1 MIVIRKRGIKT
12 MTDERKAEIRKQ
24 IEDLVFDTINNM
36 SDSEM
41 IDLWNEYCGDNGY
54 YDDRIEYFDEGVFND
69 LMSGKTPY
77 EIYQIID
84 NSDISFFDDYCR
96 YDGYELNTFTDIY
109 DSIDIEN
116 LVEWIIEEENDLCN
130 SDIDE
135 LYNKL
140 SNEDEE

>member
-36 SDSEM
+36 SDSKM

-69 LMSGKTPY
+69 LLSGKTPY

-84 NSDISFFDDYCR
+84 NSDISFFDDYCH
-96 YDGYELNTFTDIY
+96 YDGYELNTFSDVY

>member
-1 MIVIRKRGIKT
+1 
-12 MTDERKAEIRKQ
+12 MTDERKAENRKQ
-24 IEDLVFDTINNM
+24 IEDLVFNTIDNM

-41 IDLWNEYCGDNGY
+41 IELWNEYCGDNGY

-84 NSDISFFDDYCR
+84 NSDISFFDDYCH
-96 YDGYELNTFTDIY
+96 YDGYELNTFSDVY
-109 DSIDIEN
+109 DSIDIDD
-116 LVEWIIEEENDLCN
+116 LVKWVIEEERDLGN
-130 SDIDE
+130 FEIDE

-140 SNEDEE
+140 SNEDKNEE

>member
-1 MIVIRKRGIKT
+1 

-84 NSDISFFDDYCR
+84 NSDISFFNDYCR
-96 YDGYELNTFTDIY
+96 YDGYELNTFSDIY
-109 DSIDIEN
+109 DSIDIDD
-116 LVEWIIEEENDLCN
+116 LVKWVIEEENDLCN
-130 SDIDE
+130 FDIDE

-140 SNEDEE
+140 SDEDEE

>member
-1 MIVIRKRGIKT
+1 
-12 MTDERKAEIRKQ
+12 MTDERNAEIRKQ
-24 IEDLVFDTINNM
+24 IEDLVTDTIDNM

-41 IDLWNEYCGDNGY
+41 INLWNEYCDDNRY

-69 LMSGKTPY
+69 LMAGKTPY

-84 NSDISFFDDYCR
+84 NSDISFFDDYYR
-96 YDGYELNTFTDIY
+96 YDGYELNTFSDVY
-109 DSIDIEN
+109 DSIDIDN
-116 LVEWIIEEENDLCN
+116 LVEWVIEEENDLCN

-140 SNEDEE
+140 NDEDEDEDEE

>member
-1 MIVIRKRGIKT
+1 

-24 IEDLVFDTINNM
+24 IEDLVFNIIDNM

-41 IDLWNEYCGDNGY
+41 IDLWNEYCGENGY

-69 LMSGKTPY
+69 LMAGKTPY

-84 NSDISFFDDYCR
+84 NSDISFFDDYCH
-96 YDGYELNTFTDIY
+96 YDGYELNTFSDVY
-109 DSIDIEN
+109 DSIDIDD
-116 LVEWIIEEENDLCN
+116 LVKWVIEEEKDFCN
-130 SDIDE
+130 FEIDE

>member
-1 MIVIRKRGIKT
+1 

-24 IEDLVFDTINNM
+24 IEDLVIDTIDNM

-54 YDDRIEYFDEGVFND
+54 YYDRIEHFDEGVFND
-69 LMSGKTPY
+69 LMAGKTPY

-84 NSDISFFDDYCR
+84 NNDISFFDDYCR
-96 YDGYELNTFTDIY
+96 YDGYELNTFSDVY
-109 DSIDIEN
+109 DSIDIN
-116 LVEWIIEEENDLCN
+116 DLVEWIIEEEKDLCN
-130 SDIDE
+130 FDIDE

-140 SNEDEE
+140 NDEDEE

>member
-1 MIVIRKRGIKT
+1 

-24 IEDLVFDTINNM
+24 IEDLVFNTIDNM

-41 IDLWNEYCGDNGY
+41 IELWNEYCGDNGY

-69 LMSGKTPY
+69 LMAGKTPY

-84 NSDISFFDDYCR
+84 NSDISFFDDYCH
-96 YDGYELNTFTDIY
+96 YDGYELNTFSDVY
-109 DSIDIEN
+109 DSIDIDD
-116 LVEWIIEEENDLCN
+116 LVKWVIEEERDLCN
-130 SDIDE
+130 FEIDE

-140 SNEDEE
+140 SNEDEDEE

>member
-1 MIVIRKRGIKT
+1 

-24 IEDLVFDTINNM
+24 IEDLVFDTIDNM
-36 SDSEM
+36 NDSEM
-41 IDLWNEYCGDNGY
+41 IDLWNEYCNDNGY

-96 YDGYELNTFTDIY
+96 YNGYELNTFSDVY
-109 DSIDIEN
+109 DSIDIDD
-116 LVEWIIEEENDLCN
+116 LVKWVIEEERDLCN

-135 LYNKL
+135 LYNKYL
-140 SNEDEE
+140 NSEDEE

>member
-1 MIVIRKRGIKT
+1 

-24 IEDLVFDTINNM
+24 IEDLVFNTIDNM

-41 IDLWNEYCGDNGY
+41 IELWNEYCGDNGY

-69 LMSGKTPY
+69 LMAGKTPY

-84 NSDISFFDDYCR
+84 NSDISFFDDYCH
-96 YDGYELNTFTDIY
+96 YDGYELNTFSDVY
-109 DSIDIEN
+109 DSIDIDD
-116 LVEWIIEEENDLCN
+116 LVKWVIEEENDLCN
-130 SDIDE
+130 FEIDE

>member
-1 MIVIRKRGIKT
+1 

-24 IEDLVFDTINNM
+24 IEDLVFNTIDNM

-41 IDLWNEYCGDNGY
+41 IELWNEYCGDNGY
-54 YDDRIEYFDEGVFND
+54 YDDRIKYFDEGVFND

-84 NSDISFFDDYCR
+84 NSDISFFDDYCH
-96 YDGYELNTFTDIY
+96 YDGYELNTFSNVY
-109 DSIDIEN
+109 DSIDIDD
-116 LVEWIIEEENDLCN
+116 LVKWVIEEEKDLCN
-130 SDIDE
+130 FEIDE

>member
-1 MIVIRKRGIKT
+1 

-24 IEDLVFDTINNM
+24 IEDLVFNTIDNM

-54 YDDRIEYFDEGVFND
+54 YYDRIEYFDEGVFND

-84 NSDISFFDDYCR
+84 NSDISFFDDYYR
-96 YDGYELNTFTDIY
+96 YNGYELNTFSDVY
-109 DSIDIEN
+109 DSIDIDD
-116 LVEWIIEEENDLCN
+116 LVKWVIEEENNLC
-130 SDIDE
+130 SFDIDE

-140 SNEDEE
+140 SGEDEDEDEE

>member
-1 MIVIRKRGIKT
+1 

-69 LMSGKTPY
+69 LMSRKTPY

-96 YDGYELNTFTDIY
+96 YNGYELNTFSDIY
-109 DSIDIEN
+109 DSIDIDD
-116 LVEWIIEEENDLCN
+116 LVKWVIEEEKDLCN
-130 SDIDE
+130 FDIDE

-140 SNEDEE
+140 SDEDEE

>member
-1 MIVIRKRGIKT
+1 
-12 MTDERKAEIRKQ
+12 MTDERKAEIRRQ
-24 IEDLVFDTINNM
+24 IEDLIIDTIDNM

-41 IDLWNEYCGDNGY
+41 IDLWNEYCNDNGY

-84 NSDISFFDDYCR
+84 NSDISFFDDYCH
-96 YDGYELNTFTDIY
+96 YDGYELNTFSDVY

-116 LVEWIIEEENDLCN
+116 LVEWIIKEEKDLCN

-140 SNEDEE
+140 LNSEDEE

>member
-1 MIVIRKRGIKT
+1 

-24 IEDLVFDTINNM
+24 IEDLVFNTIDNM

-41 IDLWNEYCGDNGY
+41 IELWNEYCGDNGY

-84 NSDISFFDDYCR
+84 NSDISFFDDYCH
-96 YDGYELNTFTDIY
+96 YDGYELNTFSDVY
-109 DSIDIEN
+109 DSIDIDD
-116 LVEWIIEEENDLCN
+116 LVKWVIEEEKDLCN
-130 SDIDE
+130 FEIDE

-140 SNEDEE
+140 RNEDKE

>member
-1 MIVIRKRGIKT
+1 

-54 YDDRIEYFDEGVFND
+54 YDDRIEHFDEGVFND

-84 NSDISFFDDYCR
+84 NSDISFFDDYCH

-116 LVEWIIEEENDLCN
+116 LVEWIIKEEKDLCN

-140 SNEDEE
+140 ISEDEDEE

>member
-1 MIVIRKRGIKT
+1 

-24 IEDLVFDTINNM
+24 IEDLVFDTIDNM

-41 IDLWNEYCGDNGY
+41 INLWNEYCGDNGY

-69 LMSGKTPY
+69 LMAGKTPY

-96 YDGYELNTFTDIY
+96 YDGYELNTFSDVY
-109 DSIDIEN
+109 DSIDLDIDD
-116 LVEWIIEEENDLCN
+116 LVKWIIEEEKDLCN
-130 SDIDE
+130 VEIDE

-140 SNEDEE
+140 SNEDEDEDEE

>member
-1 MIVIRKRGIKT
+1 MIDKRK
-12 MTDERKAEIRKQ
+12 EEIRKQ
-24 IEDLVFDTINNM
+24 IENLVTDTINNM
-36 SDSEM
+36 SDSEL

-84 NSDISFFDDYCR
+84 DSDISCFDDYCR
-96 YDGYELNTFTDIY
+96 YDGYELNTFSDIY

-130 SDIDE
+130 SDIDG
-135 LYNKL
+135 LYNEL
-140 SNEDEE
+140 NSEDEE

>member
-1 MIVIRKRGIKT
+1 
-12 MTDERKAEIRKQ
+12 MTDERKAEIREQ
-24 IEDLVFDTINNM
+24 IENLVIDTIDNM

-41 IDLWNEYCGDNGY
+41 IELWNEYCDDNRY
-54 YDDRIEYFDEGVFND
+54 YEDRIEYFNESVFND
-69 LMSGKTPY
+69 LMARKTPY

-96 YDGYELNTFTDIY
+96 YNGEEFNTFTDIY
-109 DSIDIEN
+109 DSIDIGD
-116 LVEWIIEEENDLCN
+116 LVEWVIEEENDLCN

-140 SNEDEE
+140 SNEDEDEE

>member
-1 MIVIRKRGIKT
+1 

-24 IEDLVFDTINNM
+24 IEDLVFNTIDNM

-41 IDLWNEYCGDNGY
+41 IELWNEYCGDNGY

-69 LMSGKTPY
+69 LMAGKTPY

-84 NSDISFFDDYCR
+84 NSDISFFDDYCH
-96 YDGYELNTFTDIY
+96 YDGYELNTFSNVY
-109 DSIDIEN
+109 DSIDIDD
-116 LVEWIIEEENDLCN
+116 LVKWVIEEEKDLCN
-130 SDIDE
+130 FEIDE

>member
-1 MIVIRKRGIKT
+1 
-12 MTDERKAEIRKQ
+12 MTDERKAEIREQ

-54 YDDRIEYFDEGVFND
+54 YDGRIEYFDEGVFND

-96 YDGYELNTFTDIY
+96 YDGYELNTFSDVY
-109 DSIDIEN
+109 DSIDIDD
-116 LVEWIIEEENDLCN
+116 LVKWVIEEENDLCN
-130 SDIDE
+130 FDIDE

-140 SNEDEE
+140 SDEDEE

>member
-1 MIVIRKRGIKT
+1 

-96 YDGYELNTFTDIY
+96 YDGYDELNTFSDIY
-109 DSIDIEN
+109 DSIDIDD
-116 LVEWIIEEENDLCN
+116 LVKWVIEEENDLCN
-130 SDIDE
+130 FDIDE

-140 SNEDEE
+140 SDEDEE

>member
-1 MIVIRKRGIKT
+1 
-12 MTDERKAEIRKQ
+12 MTDERKAENRKQ
-24 IEDLVFDTINNM
+24 IEDLVFNTIDNM

-41 IDLWNEYCGDNGY
+41 IELWNEYCGDNGY

-84 NSDISFFDDYCR
+84 NSDISFFDDYCH
-96 YDGYELNTFTDIY
+96 YDGYELNTFSDVY
-109 DSIDIEN
+109 DSIDIDD
-116 LVEWIIEEENDLCN
+116 LVKWVIEEERDLGN
-130 SDIDE
+130 FEIDE

-140 SNEDEE
+140 SNEDEDEE

>member
-1 MIVIRKRGIKT
+1 MIDK
-12 MTDERKAEIRKQ
+12 RKAEIRRQ
-24 IEDLVFDTINNM
+24 IENLVTDTINNM

-84 NSDISFFDDYCR
+84 NSDISFFDDYCH
-96 YDGYELNTFTDIY
+96 YNGYELNTFSDVY
-109 DSIDIEN
+109 DSIDIDN
-116 LVEWIIEEENDLCN
+116 LVEWVIEEEKDICN
-130 SDIDE
+130 FDIGG
-135 LYNKL
+135 LYNEL
-140 SNEDEE
+140 NSEDEDEE

>member
-1 MIVIRKRGIKT
+1 MA
-12 MTDERKAEIRKQ
+12 DERKAEIRKQ

-36 SDSEM
+36 SDSEL
-41 IDLWNEYCGDNGY
+41 INLWNEYCGDNGY

-84 NSDISFFDDYCR
+84 NSDISFFDDYCH
-96 YDGYELNTFTDIY
+96 YDGYELNTFSDVY
-109 DSIDIEN
+109 DSIDIDD
-116 LVEWIIEEENDLCN
+116 LVKWVIEEERDLCN
-130 SDIDE
+130 FDIDA

-140 SNEDEE
+140 SDEDEE

>member
-1 MIVIRKRGIKT
+1 MA
-12 MTDERKAEIRKQ
+12 DERKAEIRKQ
-24 IEDLVFDTINNM
+24 IENLVTDTIYNM

-84 NSDISFFDDYCR
+84 NSEISFFDDYCH
-96 YDGYELNTFTDIY
+96 YDGYELNTFSDVY
-109 DSIDIEN
+109 DSIDIDG
-116 LVEWIIEEENDLCN
+116 LVKWVIEEEKDLCN
-130 SDIDE
+130 FDIDE

-140 SNEDEE
+140 SDEDEE